1 MSLCYLTFSLA
12 RWLELHE
19 LSALSVTVSPDGLIW
34 LDTHHSSLSN
44 IFVLFT
50 PITPVPQ
57 CSGWSIIMSTK
68 PEWEWGAD
76 MNKTAALEEMYLIYQ
91 AVRNYLADSEP
102 WGEFGMEDLV
112 ASYRSFCQREP
123 LGGMFLESV
132 LEELMDRARGCS
144 WRYN

>member
-1 MSLCYLTFSLA
+1 MSKA
-12 RWLELHE
+12 
-19 LSALSVTVSPDGLIW
+19 
-34 LDTHHSSLSN
+34 
-44 IFVLFT
+44 
-50 PITPVPQ
+50 
-57 CSGWSIIMSTK
+57 
-68 PEWEWGAD
+68 
-76 MNKTAALEEMYLIYQ
+76 AALEEMYLIYQ
-91 AVRNYLADSEP
+91 AVRNYLADSES